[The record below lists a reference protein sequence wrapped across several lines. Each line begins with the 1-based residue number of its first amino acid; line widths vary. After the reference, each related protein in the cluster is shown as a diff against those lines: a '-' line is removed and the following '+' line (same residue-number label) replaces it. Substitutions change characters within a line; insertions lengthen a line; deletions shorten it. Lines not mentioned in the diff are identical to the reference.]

1 MTICTLL
8 LTLGIICT
16 PITVKANDNLNKSEL
31 PTAGF
36 TNFISEIDT
45 FIEPP
50 KHENYLIVAHNGKKT
65 WMGYKSITNKSSK
78 FC

>member
-36 TNFISEIDT
+36 TNFVSDINT
-45 FIEPP
+45 FIIPP
-50 KHENYLIVAHNGKKT
+50 KHESYLIDNHNLA
-65 WMGYKSITNKSSK
+65 ILTNL
-78 FC
+78 